1 MHKLEQ
7 LRLKLQISKTEMA
20 QRLGISKSNY
30 SMIIHGRHGIS
41 KKVALKVHEEFG
53 VPIED
58 LLYPQVQTNATKQ
71 QKGHENGVDRKS
83 SNTGA
88 TP

>member
-7 LRLKLQISKTEMA
+7 LRQKLQISKSEMA
-20 QRLGISKSNY
+20 RRLGVSKSNY
-30 SMIIHGRHGIS
+30 SMIIHGQHGIS

-58 LLYPQVQTNATKQ
+58 LLRHEVQTNATEAVNQ
-71 QKGHENGVDRKS
+71 
-83 SNTGA
+83 
-88 TP
+88 